1 MSTSNPPKAPK
12 THNQG
17 SPSFDYNKR
26 LDELTSKISEIVR
39 SSSLGLIAVAW
50 LGLSA
55 TKDSSGVVSSL
66 DERWLMTGAAF
77 ALIALFLDFSQYV
90 FGYFAVLGDKK
101 SQLRRS
107 HRNSVARYIRFI
119 CFYGKMFVAALSS
132 LVIIVAVS
140 SAVLKLKLWF

>member
-1 MSTSNPPKAPK
+1 MSASNRPKEPK
-12 THNQG
+12 TVNPG
-17 SPSFDYNKR
+17 PISFDYNKR

-55 TKDSSGVVSSL
+55 TKDSSGLVLSL
-66 DERWLMTGAAF
+66 DDSWLMTGAAL

-90 FGYFAVLGDKK
+90 AGYFAVLGDKK
-101 SQLRRS
+101 SKLRS
-107 HRNSVARYIRFI
+107 THRKSVARSIRFL
-119 CFYGKMFVAALSS
+119 CFYGKMFVAGLSS

-140 SAVLKLKLWF
+140 SAVLKLNLWF